1 MKFHIF
7 RFPKPAKVLAVC
19 ASSTKYLC
27 LAAPLTLPINSS
39 AGIEKNMADMF
50 NSMGAEANYTEA
62 GAFHG
67 QSGNLYTGGSL
78 TTRNPVSD
86 VSLANIQLPSISAGC
101 GGIDFFA
108 GSFSFVNKEQFI
120 QFTRNLGNN
129 AAGVAFDLAL
139 KALDP
144 MIQDAIGGIRDL
156 VNYVNQNSLNSCKLS
171 QDIVGGAMGKR
182 GSLSSSNCRAASVDS
197 GSSND
202 PAEGTW
208 YCQAARNLVHE
219 ADKVRNTG
227 KPQDTISYTGGNLT
241 YEAMKNYTGQRS
253 KLGIDMDFYYSM
265 LGTVVFTPLT
275 QQEGDKDK
283 YTVGIQSFEP
293 KILSIQDLLNGKN
306 NAGGEIREKIVL
318 DMWTCKD
325 GSKKLKENCIE
336 KNDVEI
342 PSLRYMVHKRIETLP
357 TAIRNNQGWNLSSRK
372 QIAAIVNNSK
382 LPILKMAV
390 SDAFLGTGYLKKTAV
405 LDAIAVDIMA
415 NILDQ
420 SERQVR
426 STLGMYNK
434 TDDASGEAV
443 RKLFA
448 NLGELRSRIYQ
459 ERIDSMKK
467 IEIEESMMRAM
478 EQFETQWRSAFVDT
492 NNSMTFD
499 SMNRF

>member
-1 MKFHIF
+1 MKYHIF
-7 RFPKPAKVLAVC
+7 RLPKPAKVLAVC
-19 ASSTKYLC
+19 VSSTKYLC
-27 LAAPLTLPINSS
+27 LAASLSLPINSS

-50 NSMGAEANYTEA
+50 NSMGAEANYSEA

-67 QSGNLYTGGSL
+67 QSGSLYTGGSINV
-78 TTRNPVSD
+78 RNPVSD
-86 VSLANIQLPSISAGC
+86 VSLGNIQLPSISAGC

-108 GSFSFVNKEQFI
+108 GSFSFASKEQFI

-156 VNYVNQNSLNSCKLS
+156 VNQVNQSSLNSCKLS
-171 QDIVGGAMGKR
+171 QDIVGGVMGKL
-182 GSLSSSNCRAASVDS
+182 GSLASSNCRAASVDS
-197 GSSND
+197 GSAD
-202 PAEGTW
+202 DGGEAAW
-208 YCQAARNLVHE
+208 YCQAADNLVKE
-219 ADKVRNTG
+219 SNKVRNTG
-227 KPQDTISYTGGNLT
+227 KPQDTISFTGGNLT
-241 YEAMKNYTGQRS
+241 YEAMKNYTGQRT
-253 KLGIDMDFYYSM
+253 KLGFDMDFYYSM
-265 LGTVVFTPLT
+265 LGTVVFTPLSR
-275 QQEGDKDK
+275 EDEDKDK
-283 YTVGIQSFEP
+283 YRVGIQSFEP
-293 KILSIQDLLNGKN
+293 RILSIQDLLNGKN

-318 DMWTCKD
+318 DMWTCRN
-325 GSKKLKENCIE
+325 GSKKLMENCSE
-336 KNDVEI
+336 KNNVEV
-342 PSLRYMVHKRIETLP
+342 PSLRYMIHKRLETLP
-357 TAIRNNQGWNLSSRK
+357 TSIRNNQGWDLSTRQ

-405 LDAIAVDIMA
+405 LDAIAVDIVA

-434 TDDASGEAV
+434 TDEASGDAV

-467 IEIEESMMRAM
+467 IEIEENMMRAM
-478 EQFETQWRSAFVDT
+478 EQFETQWRSVFVDT
-492 NNSMTFD
+492 NNSMNFD